1 MPCEVFEKPSVE
13 LSLLLWDTC
22 KKCELKFFEAE
33 YAPNASTPVR
43 TAPSSLTIQLSSN
56 SWIPQGDDKFVKPA
70 DADRDL
76 LPSDFECDLNWLWL
90 NKIGFGTNTNKR
102 KEKFLQKKEILSE
115 FGIDLD
121 NDEEL
126 EELAAFSKVPKDKRH
141 QFLRNAKEDTF
152 PERAASNPERRA
164 ERVRELA
171 SKAPDRQTEKRVRSV
186 AIGTSETRETA
197 KTYLRQQY
205 TDDNQIMVCQICK
218 DRLPF
223 KTNNGN
229 YYFEAIEFL
238 DELKGSK
245 RYYQNY
251 VALCPLHAAMFQH
264 AHESKDSMKNMLV
277 DLEEG
282 VRSLKS

>member
-1 MPCEVFEKPSVE
+1 M
-13 LSLLLWDTC
+13 
-22 KKCELKFFEAE
+22 
-33 YAPNASTPVR
+33 
-43 TAPSSLTIQLSSN
+43 
-56 SWIPQGDDKFVKPA
+56 
-70 DADRDL
+70 
-76 LPSDFECDLNWLWL
+76 
-90 NKIGFGTNTNKR
+90 
-102 KEKFLQKKEILSE
+102 
-115 FGIDLD
+115 
-121 NDEEL
+121 
-126 EELAAFSKVPKDKRH
+126 
-141 QFLRNAKEDTF
+141 
-152 PERAASNPERRA
+152 
-164 ERVRELA
+164 
-171 SKAPDRQTEKRVRSV
+171 

-264 AHESKDSMKNMLV
+264 AHESKDFMKNMLV

-282 VRSLKS
+282 VRELEIIMAGEDHSILFTTDHLNDLRDLLDETRDGEISKDDV